1 MPSDIINSLPT
12 FIERDS
18 MVLLPL
24 TISKSTFEFVSWVLK
39 LPKVY
44 LPSLE
49 RRTPIFERFNPD
61 NEDLGAKSGP
71 GSFVR
76 HSGVSS

>member
-1 MPSDIINSLPT
+1 MPSDIINALPT
-12 FIERDS
+12 SIERDS
-18 MVLLPL
+18 MALLPL
-24 TISKSTFEFVSWVLK
+24 TISRSTFEFVSWVLK

-49 RRTPIFERFNPD
+49 RRTPLFERFNPD

-71 GSFVR
+71 GLFVPR
-76 HSGVSS
+76 SGMSS